1 MLTSVNFDE
10 DLVDRLRE
18 GDSAAFVDI
27 YEKYWYKVFLSAY
40 RRVGDKEVARELT
53 QDLFLKIWD
62 RRLKM
67 KIDKLENYLMIA
79 IKNSVIGYIEKQLA
93 ANRYLKYYKSFISMH
108 TLSTEN
114 AVNFNELSEAIEKG
128 LIKLPEK
135 SRTVFKLHKLDHWPV
150 DKVAH
155 HLQLSEKTVGYHLT
169 KSVKFMRIFLK
180 EFTLSIFF
188 LFSAF

>member
-10 DLVDRLRE
+10 ELVGRLRQ

-53 QDLFLKIWD
+53 QNLFLKIWD

-67 KIDKLENYLMIA
+67 QIDKLENYLMIS
-79 IKNSVIGYIEKQLA
+79 IKNAVIGYIENQLA
-93 ANRYLKYYKSFISMH
+93 SNRYLKYYQSFISLQN
-108 TLSTEN
+108 LSTEN
-114 AVNFNELSEAIEKG
+114 TVSFNDLSEAIERG
-128 LIKLPEK
+128 LIELPEK
-135 SRTVFKLHKLDHWPV
+135 SRTVFKLHKLDHWSV
-150 DKVAH
+150 EKVAH

-169 KSVKFMRIFLK
+169 KSLKFMRIFLK
-180 EFTLSIFF
+180 EFTLSVF
-188 LFSAF
+188 LLLSGF